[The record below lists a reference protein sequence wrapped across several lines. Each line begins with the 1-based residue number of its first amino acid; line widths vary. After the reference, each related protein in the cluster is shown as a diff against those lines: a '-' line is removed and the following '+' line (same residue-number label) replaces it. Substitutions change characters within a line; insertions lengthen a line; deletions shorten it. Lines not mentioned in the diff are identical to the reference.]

1 MAFGIAGEHI
11 FEGVGLKQG
20 SWITIFGFRSHPN
33 FTRKVSIMRK
43 LWSFVVLAAFCV
55 VASTSFAQDSASSG
69 SLNQL
74 SESEKGD
81 GWKLLFDGK
90 TTTAG
95 AITKRKG

>member
-1 MAFGIAGEHI
+1 
-11 FEGVGLKQG
+11 
-20 SWITIFGFRSHPN
+20 
-33 FTRKVSIMRK
+33 MRK
-43 LWSFVVLAAFCV
+43 LWSFVVLAAFSV

-90 TTTAG
+90 TTDGWRNYKKEGVNDQWKVEDG
-95 AITKRKG
+95 ALTLTGKGAAIS